1 MTSNHDDH
9 EACFCIS
16 RMKMNH
22 LTALYGGKVNS
33 LGMAHEGRGSHH
45 QGKSSGLMSVMDGQ
59 VGI

>member
-1 MTSNHDDH
+1 
-9 EACFCIS
+9 
-16 RMKMNH
+16 MNH